1 MIGLWAV
8 LIGMIGAGLYVFISS
23 AVDDGSPSLLG
34 SCAAGVSLAVL
45 VSLRPRELRFV
56 PPGPR
61 LHRSEEPTLFAIL
74 DDVAET
80 IGGRTPDHVYVDGSM
95 NAGVF
100 NQGGFMGFGAR
111 RALVLGLPLLRLM
124 SVQEL
129 RTVVAHEYAHFYRG
143 DTHVGA
149 WIARMER
156 EIRIVVDEL
165 ASRHGVAAIP
175 IGVYGLLVEAV
186 TNRVSRRQELFADE
200 VVLRDLPEFVA
211 ARETQQLQ
219 RYALFLEIEATSA
232 RGTHPPLRERLARLA
247 HFPNRGA
254 TQAEAA
260 SSVIRSFADLEF
272 RLFVHWGQNQ
282 PPNR

>member
-1 MIGLWAV
+1 
-8 LIGMIGAGLYVFISS
+8 
-23 AVDDGSPSLLG
+23 
-34 SCAAGVSLAVL
+34 
-45 VSLRPRELRFV
+45 LRFV

-200 VVLRDLPEFVA
+200 VAAHAFGGEALAGFLRKVPGWRAAWDVYLGQRTSVAAGRNQVLRDLPEFVA